1 MKPSTSAGPDIPV
14 LEERV
19 LSTLNADG
27 SRRWLR
33 PRLSRG
39 RFLKW
44 RRIVGYGLIVLFVA
58 LPHLRMNGKPPILLD
73 LPNRQFTFFGV
84 TFLPT
89 DTLLLALL
97 FLSFFIGIFLT
108 TALFG
113 RIWCGWGCPQ
123 TVYMEL
129 VYRPIE
135 RLFDG
140 KSYRDGGRTP
150 VHPMRR
156 AAKYALFLLISL
168 ALAHTFLAYFV
179 SSDTLAQW
187 MTRSPFEHPTAFIVV
202 AVVTALMMLD
212 FCVFREQVC
221 TLMCPYG
228 RLQSVLLDRQSLI
241 VSYDAKRGEP
251 RGKRRAGA
259 ESGDC
264 VDCRLCV
271 LTCPTGIDIREGLQM
286 ECINCTQ
293 CIDACDSVM
302 DRLKRPRGLI
312 RYSSQEAIE
321 GGRRRLVRPRVVL
334 YPLLLA
340 IVLSL
345 FGLALTGRSPVDVS
359 FLRRRG
365 SVFTVLDSGA
375 VANIVHLKL
384 TNRGAEDR
392 TYNVSV
398 ADEGIGMSCSDLPL
412 RIGPGGSASA
422 VLHVTVP
429 RDRFKGGRSEVT
441 FMVSDDAGFAREF
454 DHQVLGPLFAG
465 SASPQPAA
473 PQEDEP

>member
-1 MKPSTSAGPDIPV
+1 MNSSSAAEKGIPV
-14 LEERV
+14 LDEGV

-27 SRRWLR
+27 TRRWLR
-33 PRLSRG
+33 PRLSKG

-44 RRIVGYGLIVLFVA
+44 RRIVGYCLIVIFVA
-58 LPHLRMNGKPPILLD
+58 LPHLRINGKPPILLD
-73 LPNRQFTFFGV
+73 LPNRQFTFFGA

-97 FLSFFIGIFLT
+97 FLSFFIGIFLI

-140 KSYRDGGRTP
+140 RSYRDGGRTP

-156 AAKYALFLLISL
+156 AGKYAVFFVVSL
-168 ALAHTFLAYFV
+168 VLAHTFLAYFV
-179 SSDTLAQW
+179 SSETLARW
-187 MTRSPFEHPTAFIVV
+187 MTRSPLEHPTAFIIV
-202 AVVTALMMLD
+202 AVVTTLMMLD
-212 FCVFREQVC
+212 FCLFREQVC

-228 RLQSVLLDRQSLI
+228 RFQSVLLDRQSLI
-241 VSYDAKRGEP
+241 VSYDEKRGEP
-251 RGKRRAGA
+251 RGKRRRGEEA
-259 ESGDC
+259 GDC

-271 LTCPTGIDIREGLQM
+271 LTCPTGIDIRGGLQM

-302 DRLKRPRGLI
+302 DRLNRPRGLI

-321 GGRRRLVRPRVVL
+321 GGRRQLIRPRVVL
-334 YPLLLA
+334 YPLLLM
-340 IVLSL
+340 VVVSL
-345 FGLALTGRSPVDVS
+345 FGLALAGRSPVDVS
-359 FLRRRG
+359 FLRNRG
-365 SVFTVLDSGA
+365 SVFHVLDSGS
-375 VANIVHLKL
+375 VENKVHLKL
-384 TNRGAEDR
+384 TNRAPRDR
-392 TYNVSV
+392 SYNVSV
-398 ADEGIGMSCSDLPL
+398 IQEGVAMTCSDLPL
-412 RIGPGGSASA
+412 RIGPGDSASL

-429 RDRFKGGRSEVT
+429 RDRFEGGRAEVK
-441 FMVSDDAGFAREF
+441 FLVGDDTGYEREF
-454 DHQVLGPLFAG
+454 SHQVLGPLFGGDA
-465 SASPQPAA
+465 SSTPTSPQEAD
-473 PQEDEP
+473 Q

>member
-1 MKPSTSAGPDIPV
+1 MKSPVSARPDIPV

-39 RFLKW
+39 RFLRW

-97 FLSFFIGIFLT
+97 FLSFFIGIFLV

-140 KSYRDGGRTP
+140 RSYRDGGRSL

-156 AAKYALFLLISL
+156 AAKYTVFFLISL
-168 ALAHTFLAYFV
+168 ALANTFLAYFV

-187 MTRSPFEHPTAFIVV
+187 VMRSPFQHPTAFVIM
-202 AVVTALMMLD
+202 AVITTLMMLD
-212 FCVFREQVC
+212 FCVFREQIC

-228 RLQSVLLDRQSLI
+228 RFQSVLLDRQSLV

-251 RGKRRAGA
+251 RGRRRTG
-259 ESGDC
+259 EEPGDC

-293 CIDACDSVM
+293 CIDACNSVM
-302 DRLKRPRGLI
+302 DRVKRPRGLI
-312 RYSSQEAIE
+312 RYSSQEAME
-321 GGRRRLVRPRVVL
+321 SGRRRLLRPRVVL
-334 YPLLLA
+334 YPLLLLT
-340 IVLSL
+340 VVSL
-345 FGLALTGRSPVDVS
+345 FGLALAGRSPVDVS
-359 FLRRRG
+359 FLRGRG
-365 SVFTVLDSGA
+365 SVFTILDSGA
-375 VANIVHLKL
+375 VANIVQLKL
-384 TNRGAEDR
+384 TNRDTVDR

-398 ADEGIGMSCSDLPL
+398 TGEGTTMSCSELPL
-412 RIGPGGSASA
+412 RIRPRGSASA

-429 RDRFKGGRSEVT
+429 RGRFKDGRAEVT
-441 FMVSDDAGFAREF
+441 FVVSDDGGFAGEYS
-454 DHQVLGPLFAG
+454 HQVLGPLYGGNSSSRRAT
-465 SASPQPAA
+465 PP
-473 PQEDEP
+473 EDKS